1 MMTQS
6 MNTMGLTVMVLNH
19 YIFFSFLTSEVW
31 SWCYPLCVQRPSV
44 QFSVATA
51 TPSHSRPPCLG
62 SGAVH
67 SLLRC
72 LSQSELHADH
82 SLHSPQPPSTA
93 GANTKIEPLNVN
105 TCTCYCIKKCNETQQ
120 ELKNACYS
128 YSRFKCIFLIALWN
142 FTAKHFQGNSCAT
155 KNNVPLKVSK
165 TCTKL
170 VFLIWSIKRL
180 HQFAFPP
187 PYGLKDPLFLL
198 IWKQRHP
205 VYAQTQ
211 MQRKNPSEG
220 DIWQRGDNVWR
231 SALYSTDNFFLN
243 LNLMSVFLYTPLWLK
258 S

>member
-1 MMTQS
+1 MLPTLCTEAACAVFCSYCHPVTQS
-6 MNTMGLTVMVLNH
+6 PPMLGLRSRTLSAALPLAVRTTRWPLTPLSPAAIHCRGKHKDRAIECEYMHMLLYKEMQWNTTGT
-19 YIFFSFLTSEVW
+19 
-31 SWCYPLCVQRPSV
+31 
-44 QFSVATA
+44 
-51 TPSHSRPPCLG
+51 
-62 SGAVH
+62 
-67 SLLRC
+67 
-72 LSQSELHADH
+72 
-82 SLHSPQPPSTA
+82 
-93 GANTKIEPLNVN
+93 
-105 TCTCYCIKKCNETQQ
+105 KKCMLLILQ
-120 ELKNACYS
+120 
-128 YSRFKCIFLIALWN
+128 CIFLIALWN

-211 MQRKNPSEG
+211 MQRKTPSEG